1 MVINRKKL
9 WGGLVHYLWLAQST
23 YLNFLSLQERYN
35 FQVITEKVFSV
46 PTKNFNTKL
55 YCEWRREGEK
65 TQQQQQ
71 KKKLPRHWDKH
82 FYTYRHSGDVIM
94 AQWPQG
100 GRDGKWQRDGARGNH
115 GQAIIICL
123 YLFFYPLS
131 LVDKA
136 NGIASLCHSKS
147 HFCPPRPCLCWQS
160 IRTRVRKRGGKAPTE
175 DFSTWLFVNFCV
187 LVKWRGSA

>member
-1 MVINRKKL
+1 MSNRKKL

-46 PTKNFNTKL
+46 PTKKSLIQSYIASEEGRGKKPNNNNNKKNFQGTETNTSTPTSIVATL
-55 YCEWRREGEK
+55 LWLNDLR
-65 TQQQQQ
+65 
-71 KKKLPRHWDKH
+71 
-82 FYTYRHSGDVIM
+82 
-94 AQWPQG
+94 G

-187 LVKWRGSA
+187 LVKSTGSA

>member
-1 MVINRKKL
+1 MCSAYRRK
-9 WGGLVHYLWLAQST
+9 
-23 YLNFLSLQERYN
+23 
-35 FQVITEKVFSV
+35 I
-46 PTKNFNTKL
+46 FNTKL
-55 YCEWRREGEK
+55 YCEWRRERGK
-65 TQQQQQ
+65 NPTTTT
-71 KKKLPRHWDKH
+71 KKLPRHWDKH

-94 AQWPQG
+94 AQG

-136 NGIASLCHSKS
+136 NGMASLCHSKS

-187 LVKWRGSA
+187 LVKSRGSA